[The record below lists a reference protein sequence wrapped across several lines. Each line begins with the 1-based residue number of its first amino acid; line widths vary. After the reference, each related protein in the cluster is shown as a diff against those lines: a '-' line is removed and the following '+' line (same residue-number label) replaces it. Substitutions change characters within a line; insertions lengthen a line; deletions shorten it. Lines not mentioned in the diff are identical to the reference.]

1 MFIAMNRF
9 KIVLGKEKQFE
20 GIWLNRE
27 SHLDNVPGF
36 IDFNLIKGSSSEDFT
51 LYASHSRW
59 SSEKDFINWT
69 KSESFRMAHKNTGQ
83 HKDIYLGHP
92 DFEGFNVII

>member
-1 MFIAMNRF
+1 MNRF

-20 GIWLNRE
+20 EIWQNRD

-36 IDFNLIKGSSSEDFT
+36 IDFNLIKGPTNENFT

-59 SSEKDFINWT
+59 DSEQDFIKWT
-69 KSESFRMAHKNTGQ
+69 KSESFRTAHKNTGQ
-83 HKDIYLGHP
+83 HKDVYLGHP
-92 DFEGFNVII
+92 DFEGFKVII

>member
-1 MFIAMNRF
+1 MYIAMNRF

-20 GIWLNRE
+20 DIWQNRD

-36 IDFNLIKGSSSEDFT
+36 IDFNLIKGSSNEEFT
-51 LYASHSRW
+51 IYASHSRW
-59 SSEKDFINWT
+59 KSEQDFINWT
-69 KSESFRMAHKNTGQ
+69 KSESFRLAHKNTGQ

-92 DFEGFNVII
+92 DFEGFVVVL

>member
-20 GIWLNRE
+20 EIWQNRD

-36 IDFNLIKGSSSEDFT
+36 IDFNLIKGPTNENFT
-51 LYASHSRW
+51 LYASCLLYTSDAAD
-59 SSEKDFINWT
+59 E
-69 KSESFRMAHKNTGQ
+69 
-83 HKDIYLGHP
+83 
-92 DFEGFNVII
+92 